1 MIILWQAVARKSINF
16 RIIPYQG
23 FENSGGAAYSSYV
36 ILKVFYEKLEAVVI
50 TPAAVNSFG
59 EFQ

>member
-1 MIILWQAVARKSINF
+1 MARKSINF
-16 RIIPYQG
+16 RIIPYQD

-36 ILKVFYEKLEAVVI
+36 ILKVFHEKLEAVVI
-50 TPAAVNSFG
+50 TTAAVNSFG

>member
-1 MIILWQAVARKSINF
+1 ML
-16 RIIPYQG
+16 IPYKG

-50 TPAAVNSFG
+50 TNAAVNSFT
-59 EFQ
+59 EFQWVLVLALSIIKFYF